1 MVILREDGSWLLDGA
16 LDIGAFMDLVQRPDW
31 PEALMGGF
39 HTLGGFAMHRLG
51 RIPRA
56 GECFACEGLQFEI
69 VDMDGNRV
77 DKLLVRRE
85 PDGPADRE

>member
-1 MVILREDGSWLLDGA
+1 MVIVREDGSWLLDGA
-16 LDIGAFMDLVQRPDW
+16 LTIGAFLELAGRADW
-31 PEALMGGF
+31 SEAQTGGF

-56 GECFACEGLQFEI
+56 GERFACDGLSFEI

-77 DKLLVRRE
+77 DKLLVQPQPQGE
-85 PDGPADRE
+85 PSD

>member
-1 MVILREDGSWLLDGA
+1 
-16 LDIGAFMDLVQRPDW
+16 MDLVQRPDW
-31 PEALMGGF
+31 PEALAGGF

-56 GECFACEGLQFEI
+56 GERFACEGLQFEI

-77 DKLLVRRE
+77 DKLLVNRVPASDSAGMPGAE
-85 PDGPADRE
+85 PQGGGPQ

>member
-1 MVILREDGSWLLDGA
+1 
-16 LDIGAFMDLVQRPDW
+16 MDLGQRPDGS
-31 PEALMGGF
+31 PLQAGGF

-56 GECFACEGLQFEI
+56 GERFACDGLLFEI

-77 DKLLVRRE
+77 DKLLVRCESE
-85 PDGPADRE
+85 PEQPGPGDPGPSGPGGR